1 METSELMKFYLDT
14 LSRCGLSVLDMDD
27 EDIAYNIFEEF
38 DIGAVTFLHENTLT
52 ELLNAN
58 LISKDVFDKSLMLRR
73 KFFNLQNSDLRTI
86 KAIKHNN
93 KWIELFKLADEIKSM
108 LQIKELEN
116 D

>member
-14 LSRCGLSVLDMDD
+14 LNKCGLYVLDMND

-38 DIGAVTFLHENTLT
+38 DIDAVTFLHENTLT

-58 LISKDVFDKSLMLRR
+58 LISKDVFDKSLILRK
-73 KFFNLQNSDLRTI
+73 KFFNLQESDLGNI

-93 KWIELFKLADEIKSM
+93 KWAELFKLADEIKSM
-108 LQIKELEN
+108 LQIEELEN